1 VDYQRLLDLTED
13 ILILRGGRGSGNW
26 AHSGRKGKRG
36 GSGRGGGFKRIG
48 VKPGAGRKEIKRAS
62 RQTRV
67 KDERRKQSG
76 KGAPSKSTTL
86 LRKEKTKLSNIGFD
100 AQNILGSLAGG
111 KGEVTGEANEK
122 ELAEINKLKKAG
134 FATYDGKTLKLTK
147 NGKDVGEAVL
157 AVEKEARNID
167 EFAKKL
173 IGSKRTPGSFA
184 EVNIDGFRELLG
196 HEKHLLALTL
206 PLPASAKRAKD
217 TEKGSLS
224 PVQLRKVLGRI
235 DTSLNEQ
242 KHLNPKKLKTGDFFG
257 TKKSEAT
264 ELKGLLDLTEKI
276 LILRGGGTSG
286 NWAHD
291 GRPGRKG
298 GSGRGGGFK
307 RLRLKKGTT
316 SRRDVK
322 SISRRVRKKRKQQKE
337 KVKRSAGPV
346 KVSEKQL
353 AGAKASVI
361 KAKKTRDKDL
371 KAAHK
376 ANREIEKSRAAAT
389 KAQQT
394 FFKSS
399 DKSQAAFKKRNDA
412 SDKAQ
417 KKSDEIFT
425 ILNSGQDIS
434 DPKVS
439 SKLDKLQGQSAAL
452 RKKADKAN
460 VEFQAASK
468 KLDIDRAKSTQA
480 EKQHDAVLAKNKG
493 VKRTKDVMATF
504 EKETEAASRIM
515 FQNNLN
521 EGKRVRAQIKEP
533 GKKIASIQKDI
544 DLNNKRVDEAF
555 IKYNELVDKFGP
567 DDSRAQKALNEA
579 NGISEKIDK
588 QMRERKQLENQRS
601 ESARQLLKVGN
612 PTVIRQA
619 PGSQKDKVN
628 PLIAET
634 RNRRKNGQSGFQ
646 ELVSDDVV
654 PKGSLVKYQNTDTG
668 RAFQRNSTI
677 SEVHMDVFSGPDT
690 VVHELGHT
698 AENYNPRLLR
708 RSIDFRDRRT
718 AGEEYQPL
726 ADLTGNQGY
735 RKEEKA
741 KPDKFIHPYMGK
753 DYGESASEI
762 FSMGIEEMFR
772 DPVGFAEKDPEM
784 FDFIYAQ
791 ARTP

>member
-1 VDYQRLLDLTED
+1 MSLQTDKRDLNLRLTRYMTLLSNLSNPPAQYINDLDYLRGLVQIADQKEFQELSQTWETIRPKDGRSMKYIETGALGEGRAVEIKSLLDLTDD
-13 ILILRGGRGSGNW
+13 ILALRGG
-26 AHSGRKGKRG
+26 
-36 GSGRGGGFKRIG
+36 
-48 VKPGAGRKEIKRAS
+48 P
-62 RQTRV
+62 
-67 KDERRKQSG
+67 
-76 KGAPSKSTTL
+76 
-86 LRKEKTKLSNIGFD
+86 
-100 AQNILGSLAGG
+100 
-111 KGEVTGEANEK
+111 
-122 ELAEINKLKKAG
+122 
-134 FATYDGKTLKLTK
+134 
-147 NGKDVGEAVL
+147 
-157 AVEKEARNID
+157 
-167 EFAKKL
+167 
-173 IGSKRTPGSFA
+173 
-184 EVNIDGFRELLG
+184 
-196 HEKHLLALTL
+196 
-206 PLPASAKRAKD
+206 
-217 TEKGSLS
+217 
-224 PVQLRKVLGRI
+224 
-235 DTSLNEQ
+235 
-242 KHLNPKKLKTGDFFG
+242 
-257 TKKSEAT
+257 
-264 ELKGLLDLTEKI
+264 
-276 LILRGGGTSG
+276 TSG

-316 SRRDVK
+316 SRRDVVG
-322 SISRRVRKKRKQQKE
+322 ISRRVRRKRKQQKE
-337 KVKRSAGPV
+337 KVKRPAGPV
-346 KVSEKQL
+346 KISKEQL
-353 AGAKASVI
+353 AGAKATVA
-361 KAKKTRDKDL
+361 KAKKTRDKDF
-371 KAAHK
+371 KAAQTLAK
-376 ANREIEKSRAAAT
+376 DYDKTFVKNQSDRERAV
-389 KAQQT
+389 KAQQKL
-394 FFKSS
+394 FRAM
-399 DKSQAAFKKRNDA
+399 DKAEDIRGEISREAELIGIE
-412 SDKAQ
+412 SGAQ
-417 KKSDEIFT
+417 KKLERLQAK
-425 ILNSGQDIS
+425 LNKENERI
-434 DPKVS
+434 
-439 SKLDKLQGQSAAL
+439 SKLTPISRKAEQQLSKSNSQLQAL
-452 RKKADKAN
+452 NEKRNSLPAN
-460 VEFQAASK
+460 K
-468 KLDIDRAKSTQA
+468 RTP
-480 EKQHDAVLAKNKG
+480 KG
-493 VKRTKDVMATF
+493 VMAAF

-555 IKYNELVDKFGP
+555 IKHNELADKFGP

-628 PLIAET
+628 IL
-634 RNRRKNGQSGFQ
+634 RQKDRRKEGQTGFQ

-698 AENYNPRLLR
+698 AENYNSRTLK
-708 RSIDFRDRRT
+708 RSLEFRDRRT